1 MTTLPRSGLSFLLSS
16 EHCNDNLARLR
27 ASSTGQSRTAG
38 SSISAKVPASIALS
52 TTTFQ
57 QLMSFGYCPAL
68 DHGALLVP
76 VWSGVE
82 KEGRS
87 KFQQQFETFVAKK
100 VVEFYQSQIGSLLS
114 FHSTY
119 AHILSN
125 HTRDMLL
132 EEAPYEDALC
142 SLTLQPGIK

>member
-52 TTTFQ
+52 TIRTFQ
-57 QLMSFGYCPAL
+57 QLMSF

-114 FHSTY
+114 FHLTY

-142 SLTLQPGIK
+142 SLILQPGIK